1 MSDDPAPTLAFGPVG
16 LFGCA
21 LLLLG
26 ILKRSR
32 VVALLGLAGVV
43 ADVTV
48 AELGGFKAMNET
60 RSSAT
65 EPGMSDAL
73 ARPALTGS
81 LLRRADDVRLDVLV
95 GDLDLQRDDVEPH
108 GVVGRH
114 HPVAHDL
121 LRDVGERFVERRRVV
136 RGSPSDLPK

>member
-1 MSDDPAPTLAFGPVG
+1 MNEDRGPRIAFGPVG

-32 VVALLGLAGVV
+32 FVALVGLAGVV

-60 RSSAT
+60 RPSTA
-65 EPGMSDAL
+65 DA
-73 ARPALTGS
+73 AP
-81 LLRRADDVRLDVLV
+81 
-95 GDLDLQRDDVEPH
+95 E
-108 GVVGRH
+108 
-114 HPVAHDL
+114 
-121 LRDVGERFVERRRVV
+121 
-136 RGSPSDLPK
+136 

>member
-1 MSDDPAPTLAFGPVG
+1 VDGEGGTRVAFGPVG

-32 VVALLGLAGVV
+32 FVALLGLAGVV

-60 RSSAT
+60 RPPEPTSA
-65 EPGMSDAL
+65 EPS
-73 ARPALTGS
+73 P
-81 LLRRADDVRLDVLV
+81 
-95 GDLDLQRDDVEPH
+95 
-108 GVVGRH
+108 
-114 HPVAHDL
+114 
-121 LRDVGERFVERRRVV
+121 RV
-136 RGSPSDLPK
+136 SPKA

>member
-1 MSDDPAPTLAFGPVG
+1 MSDDGGTRIAFGPVG

-26 ILKRSR
+26 ILRRRR

-60 RSSAT
+60 RPTA
-65 EPGMSDAL
+65 PGEDS
-73 ARPALTGS
+73 
-81 LLRRADDVRLDVLV
+81 
-95 GDLDLQRDDVEPH
+95 
-108 GVVGRH
+108 
-114 HPVAHDL
+114 
-121 LRDVGERFVERRRVV
+121 
-136 RGSPSDLPK
+136 